1 MGSQGVFVKAAF
13 SFRSGLLK
21 RAKVFGFKS
30 AGKLHNSEMSSLA
43 EIVSHA
49 DELLRL
55 SEIEDYPHALNGLQ
69 IENSGVV
76 TRIGAA
82 VDASRRTIR
91 MAVEHEIDLLL
102 VHHGLFWAGLQPATG
117 PLYRALKLA
126 MEKNLAL
133 YSAHLPLDLHPKI
146 GNNVLLAAALGLDDT
161 EPFSMKGE
169 PIGRK
174 AEATLRRDE
183 LLAKLEESL
192 GGPVRCIGA
201 GPMETRWIGIVSG
214 GAGGEIYAV
223 AGAGVDTF
231 ITGEAPHWA
240 AVAAEELGL
249 NLFLGGHY
257 ATETFGVKALAAE
270 LARTLQIAMGIS
282 RSTDRFV
289 RNRR

>member
-1 MGSQGVFVKAAF
+1 MGSEGVFVKAAF
-13 SFRSGLLK
+13 SFRSDLIKGRKFL
-21 RAKVFGFKS
+21 GFKS
-30 AGKLHNSEMSSLA
+30 AGKLHNSGMSSLA

-55 SEIEDYPHALNGLQ
+55 PEIEDYPHALNGLQ

-82 VDASRRTIR
+82 VDASGRTIR
-91 MAVEHEIDLLL
+91 MAVEHGIDLLL

-146 GNNVLLAAALGLDDT
+146 GNNVLLAAALGLEKT
-161 EPFSMKGE
+161 EPFLELKGE

-174 AEATLRRDE
+174 AQATLRRDE

-192 GGPVRCIGA
+192 GGPARCIGA
-201 GPMETRWIGIVSG
+201 GPMETRCIGIVSG

-257 ATETFGVKALAAE
+257 ATETFGVKALAAGLGE
-270 LARTLQIAMGIS
+270 HFKLPWEFLDHPTGL
-282 RSTDRFV
+282 
-289 RNRR
+289 